1 MNTTGR
7 STLSDDDDGGGYG
20 EKLIPEWRVSAD
32 DQTLL
37 AGLAVVA
44 AMLLAF
50 GWSTWRGG
58 DGDIVPQVVA
68 VDDVDESE
76 DAVAPVSTTVTTA
89 APTTTTTEAPTTTS
103 TTAAPAPVIGDV
115 QASVDPFPGDI
126 TGTNEGATAILTGFV
141 ANQGE
146 SDEAEAAAAA
156 VEGIESVD
164 NRLELLEPA
173 VLSALQDQGVTGAS
187 ATGVGTELTV
197 AGTIDSEDVRQPT
210 LDAAAAVPG
219 VTNVIDD
226 ELMVSVTA
234 DLNALPQVQFATGSA
249 TILDESFADLD
260 AAAELLIS
268 AGDDVRIEVQGY
280 TDIRGDEAAN
290 LQLSDDRANAV
301 REYLVGAGVNG
312 EVLTSVGYG
321 ETEEFGAG
329 ESDEALRANRLVRFQ
344 QIG

>member
-1 MNTTGR
+1 MNTAGR
-7 STLSDDDDGGGYG
+7 STLSDDEGGGYG

-44 AMLLAF
+44 ALLLAF
-50 GWSTWRGG
+50 GWSVWRGG
-58 DGDIVPQVVA
+58 DGDIVPAAIAVEDDSEGDAEVA
-68 VDDVDESE
+68 
-76 DAVAPVSTTVTTA
+76 APVSTTVTTA
-89 APTTTTTEAPTTTS
+89 ATTTTTTEAPTTT
-103 TTAAPAPVIGDV
+103 TTAPPAPVIGDV

-126 TGTNEGATAILTGFV
+126 TGTNDGAAAILTGYV

-146 SDEAEAAAAA
+146 SDEAETAAAA

-164 NRLELLEPA
+164 NQLEILEPS
-173 VLSALQDQGVTGAS
+173 VLSALQDQGVTGAT
-187 ATGVGTELTV
+187 ATGVGTEITV
-197 AGTIDSEDVRQPT
+197 AGTIDAEDDRQPT

-219 VTNVIDD
+219 VTNVIDN

-234 DLNALPQVQFATGSA
+234 DLNALPQVQFATSSA
-249 TILDESFADLD
+249 QILPESFGDLD
-260 AAAELLIS
+260 AAAEILTA

-301 REYLVGAGVNG
+301 RQYLVDAGASGD
-312 EVLTSVGYG
+312 VLTSVGYG

-329 ESDEALRANRLVRFQ
+329 DSDEALRANRLVRFE